1 LSYALQSGGKPKPL
15 HNTLLKLSS
24 ELETTMAKRHPKAK
38 KPKGKKKEKKKEKKE
53 LGTTERAKGIH
64 QAV

>member
-1 LSYALQSGGKPKPL
+1 
-15 HNTLLKLSS
+15 
-24 ELETTMAKRHPKAK
+24 MAKRHPKAK